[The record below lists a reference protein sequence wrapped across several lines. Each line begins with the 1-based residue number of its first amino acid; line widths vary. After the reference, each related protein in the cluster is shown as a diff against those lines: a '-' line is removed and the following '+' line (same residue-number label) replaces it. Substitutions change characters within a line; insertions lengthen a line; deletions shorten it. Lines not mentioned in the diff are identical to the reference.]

1 MTDSRS
7 GRSSFDSK
15 LISLLPLDDV
25 PVHVHHFAAR
35 VPCDSK
41 GSGCPGV
48 PMWNPYSRGRLG
60 PAKALLGDAVVVGR
74 NSARTDIWAD
84 IWAPYLSPSLVPSF
98 TLAAHSAPLVL
109 GESSRP
115 WRRRD
120 EEIRENFR
128 GANCFS
134 LTPVYAPP
142 QVLQTDGRLYH
153 VAL

>member
-1 MTDSRS
+1 MRKQEFRFQTNLPSPARRCSRS
-7 GRSSFDSK
+7 RP
-15 LISLLPLDDV
+15 PLRRPRPLRFERLRMSGSANV
-25 PVHVHHFAAR
+25 ESIQPR
-35 VPCDSK
+35 PPRPCE
-41 GSGCPGV
+41 GS
-48 PMWNPYSRGRLG
+48 
-60 PAKALLGDAVVVGR
+60 KALVGAAVVVGR
-74 NSARTDIWAD
+74 NSARTD

-134 LTPVYAPP
+134 LTPV
-142 QVLQTDGRLYH
+142 
-153 VAL
+153 